1 MRALVS
7 LLALLSISACATTPK
22 VYEAKMPL
30 EIVRTEGQA
39 PRMGD
44 VTLRAGGDR
53 EGDPFSFTLWFDS
66 NGERL
71 GPLRSVGWTVKFGDY
86 CRDRPS
92 WVQSVLIG
100 PNGQAWPGWRVFVPA
115 GLDRGQDWSTGYA
128 SANEA
133 DAVAPPGLLAALTKG
148 GRFKVALEDDEGRY
162 WHEAVIDLQSPARWE
177 QLFAANR
184 DAVGAAD
191 PDMPLRGATPLI
203 AVYQP
208 PFTPPPLPRPCP

>member
-7 LLALLSISACATTPK
+7 LLALLSASACAAPSK
-22 VYEAKMPL
+22 VYEARMPL
-30 EIVRTEGQA
+30 EVRRAEGQA

-44 VTLRAGGDR
+44 VALRAGGDSK
-53 EGDPFSFTLWFDS
+53 GDPFSFTLRFDS
-66 NGERL
+66 DGEHL
-71 GPLRSVGWTVKFGDY
+71 GSPHSVGWTVKFGDY

-128 SANEA
+128 SVNEA
-133 DAVAPPGLLAALTKG
+133 DAVAAPGLLEALKKG
-148 GRFKVALEDDEGRY
+148 GRFKIALEDDEGRY
-162 WHEAVIDLQSPARWE
+162 WHEAVIDLQSPSRWE

-184 DAVGAAD
+184 VAVGAAD